1 MRKLFNKP
9 KLLKPNSSPNEESVV
24 ATPIHQQHAVYHN
37 QLQQGYMTPPLHSIR
52 RTSSEGERWEV
63 VPTDDPSPFPSQYQ
77 VIASHNSSFASL
89 PPGASPPIPSPNG
102 ARSPSPF
109 SINSNT
115 GLRDRESQPQQ
126 HRKKSAISAP
136 VALRILGALD
146 PAQSTTK
153 PAPEERYAPTSGHSD
168 SGHREREKD
177 PPEKKEQRRGF
188 WNRGDRDK
196 DKDKDK
202 EKEKERSR
210 AQDGRDRGR
219 DGETAEL
226 TRMIGFLTATASED
240 WALVLEVTERVALSE
255 SNAKEAARALRREF
269 KYGEPTAQLAAAR
282 LWAFFLRNVKNDWF
296 VQQSTTRKFTE
307 TLEDLLISPRTSPVV
322 RERLLA
328 VVAAAAF
335 ASGKST
341 NTGFRALWKRVKPH
355 DQPEE
360 GMPLDDNDPMFT
372 FPVSNRFQYDNN
384 IPQVVYQE
392 PSPFPVEFPT
402 TLTPRTKTSRK
413 HKTPE
418 SRNRIISLDED
429 IRRLLQECKLGQGNA
444 SLLSQALALSRPEDL
459 KTTDV
464 IKEFYLKCRSSQ
476 ELIFAQISWASAEA
490 EKSRVTKN
498 QEALVTGQPEEQRL
512 EQTIQEKL
520 LGSLLS
526 ANAELMDALQQ
537 YDDLERVA
545 IERMT
550 EEVSRKETK
559 MDRRQLQQ
567 LQQDGD
573 HLSDS
578 SHVVGRGSSEAT
590 HISRSRSS
598 SPMPG
603 AQTPYH
609 HHHTHSTLSHSEL
622 SGGGLAPPRP
632 APHGPRL
639 PAQGNMYVYTQSR
652 TPSPP
657 TPIRDEYEALQNG
670 VAGMRL
676 RKESVPSVMR
686 SSVYQEEEEVPA
698 KPSEKALGKQRVV
711 EEDTLDHYGQEDI
724 LDGRD
729 ETYSVDSRLDS
740 DDDRST
746 HEGWPYHRQQQQFVY
761 DAVAERTQQR
771 IREGQTLLVNGVQ

>member
-1 MRKLFNKP
+1 MR
-9 KLLKPNSSPNEESVV
+9 
-24 ATPIHQQHAVYHN
+24 ADVY
-37 QLQQGYMTPPLHSIR
+37 L
-52 RTSSEGERWEV
+52 
-63 VPTDDPSPFPSQYQ
+63 
-77 VIASHNSSFASL
+77 
-89 PPGASPPIPSPNG
+89 
-102 ARSPSPF
+102 
-109 SINSNT
+109 
-115 GLRDRESQPQQ
+115 
-126 HRKKSAISAP
+126 
-136 VALRILGALD
+136 
-146 PAQSTTK
+146 
-153 PAPEERYAPTSGHSD
+153 
-168 SGHREREKD
+168 
-177 PPEKKEQRRGF
+177 
-188 WNRGDRDK
+188 
-196 DKDKDK
+196 
-202 EKEKERSR
+202 
-210 AQDGRDRGR
+210 
-219 DGETAEL
+219 
-226 TRMIGFLTATASED
+226 GFLTATASED
-240 WALVLEVTERVALSE
+240 WALVLEVTERVALNE

-335 ASGKST
+335 ASGIQILDFVHSGKEL
-341 NTGFRALWKRVKPH
+341 NLMINRKRFLAYLVKFPH
-355 DQPEE
+355 KANNSDK

-392 PSPFPVEFPT
+392 PSTFPVEFPT

-429 IRRLLQECKLGQGNA
+429 IRRLFQECKLGQGNA